1 MISKHKNERL
11 TENSQRLRKE
21 MTKEERHLW
30 FDFLKDLPITVNRQK
45 VIGRYVVDFY
55 CAEADLVI
63 EIDGSQHFEQD
74 GLTDDK
80 KRDEYLRSKGLEV
93 VRYPNNQINEDFE
106 AVCVDIFNRVE
117 KSSLDCRSESEDKT
131 EDRLD

>member
-63 EIDGSQHFEQD
+63 ELDGSQHFEQD

-80 KRDEYLRSKGLEV
+80 KRDEYLRLKGLEV

-106 AVCVDIFNRVE
+106 AVCVDILNRVE

>member
-63 EIDGSQHFEQD
+63 ELDGSQHFEQD

-106 AVCVDIFNRVE
+106 AVCVDILNRVE
-117 KSSLDCRSESEDKT
+117 KSLLDCRSESEDKT

>member
-63 EIDGSQHFEQD
+63 ELDGSQHFEQD

-106 AVCVDIFNRVE
+106 AVCVDILNRVE

>member
-63 EIDGSQHFEQD
+63 ELDGSQHFEQD

-106 AVCVDIFNRVE
+106 AVCVDILNRVE
-117 KSSLDCRSESEDKT
+117 KSSL
-131 EDRLD
+131 

>member
-1 MISKHKNERL
+1 MISKYKNERL

-63 EIDGSQHFEQD
+63 ELDGSQHFEQD

-106 AVCVDIFNRVE
+106 AVCVDILNRVE

>member
-63 EIDGSQHFEQD
+63 ELDGSQHFEQD

-93 VRYPNNQINEDFE
+93 VRCPNNQINEDFE
-106 AVCVDIFNRVE
+106 AVCVDILNRVE